1 MANSLF
7 QTLGGNQAQQ
17 GAARNFAP
25 ALLQHIQGFQGDPI
39 PMVQGKLRS
48 GEWTQ
53 EQYNE
58 VRKASEQVAR
68 RMMGVLRR

>member
-7 QTLGGNQAQQ
+7 QTLNGNKQGGN
-17 GAARNFAP
+17 RNMAP
-25 ALLQHIQGFQGDPI
+25 ALLRHIQGFQGDPVA
-39 PMVQGKLRS
+39 MVQGKLRS

-58 VRKASEQVAR
+58 VRKAAEQVAQ

>member
-1 MANSLF
+1 MPNPFFSA
-7 QTLGGNQAQQ
+7 LGGAKAPQ
-17 GAARNFAP
+17 GGKRNFAP
-25 ALLQHIQGFQGDPI
+25 ALLQHIQVFQGDPI
-39 PMVQGKLRS
+39 AMVQGKLRS

-58 VRKASEQVAR
+58 VRKAAEQVAQ